1 MKAMLEEEH
10 RTAAGASPLARD
22 VRQAGAICYRRN
34 KNGDLRILLVGSR
47 RNGRWGVPKG
57 HLDPGETTAA
67 AALREA
73 FEEAGVEGSVDP
85 DVFGSFSYR
94 KDSTPHR
101 YSVSVHLLEVS
112 RMTTEFPEKA
122 MRKQKWFPPKIAI
135 RDVAQPGL
143 RTLLQRLR

>member
-10 RTAAGASPLARD
+10 RTAAGASPFARD
-22 VRQAGAICYRRN
+22 VRQAGAICCRRN

-57 HLDPGETTAA
+57 HLDPGESTAA

-73 FEEAGVEGSVDP
+73 FEEAGVEGLVAP

-94 KDSTPHR
+94 KDSTPIGIR
-101 YSVSVHLLEVS
+101 SLVHLLEVS
-112 RMTTEFPEKA
+112 RMATEFPEKA
-122 MRKQKWFPPKIAI
+122 MRKQKWFPLKIAI